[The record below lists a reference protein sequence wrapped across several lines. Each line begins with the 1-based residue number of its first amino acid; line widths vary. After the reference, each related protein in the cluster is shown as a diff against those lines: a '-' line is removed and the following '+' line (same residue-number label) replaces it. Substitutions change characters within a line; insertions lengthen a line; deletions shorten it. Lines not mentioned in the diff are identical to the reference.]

1 MSKLSGFAPVPIR
14 GPRAPFGSFVSTL
27 RFFGDPIGCMQTLR
41 HEYGELAAI
50 VDRSP
55 ALICAFGAEY
65 NREVLSKG
73 SVFQHSAE
81 LPIPTPEGSALE
93 KFNAS
98 VIFANGETHRKY
110 RRLMMPAF
118 SKASL
123 EAYAPDMVAM
133 AEQSLRRWPVGE
145 TVDLVPLLRELTTN
159 IVLRCIFG
167 LDPERGEARLAALEA
182 KMLDAVTSPLTIAL
196 PLRIPGTP
204 YNSLLRAAE
213 QMRTYLLELLAR
225 KREQAEGQRDALSL
239 MIQANSLQASEE
251 HGSPLSDDELLGNVH
266 TLFVAGY
273 DTSAHTLGWTLLL
286 LERHPEV
293 FAELLDELD
302 TELGGAPPRLDQLDR
317 LVVLD
322 RVLKESMRLIPATP
336 MLFTRV
342 LSEATQLG
350 EVSLPAQANVVLS
363 PYVTHRDPALYHR
376 PQRFMP
382 SRWARIQPTP
392 YEYLPFGAGP
402 RTCLGVGFASQVLR
416 LVLPMIVQRF
426 NFALAPGA
434 VVDRKVR
441 GIVTA
446 PKHGLPMAISK
457 QDRQFVCGHAIAGDI
472 HEMVEFGPGRA
483 TGRLP
488 VVS

>member
-1 MSKLSGFAPVPIR
+1 MAKLSGFAPVSIH
-14 GPRAPFGSFVSTL
+14 GPRAPFGSFVNVL
-27 RFFGDPIGCMQTLR
+27 RFFGDPIGRMQTLR
-41 HEYGELAAI
+41 HEFGELAAV

-73 SVFQHSAE
+73 AVFQHGQ
-81 LPIPTPEGSALE
+81 LPIPTPPGSALE

-98 VIFANGETHRKY
+98 VIFANGETHRKH
-110 RRLMMPAF
+110 RRLLMPAF
-118 SKASL
+118 AKASI
-123 EAYAPDMVAM
+123 EGYAPDMVAM
-133 AEQSLRRWPVGE
+133 AELSLRRWPVGE

-159 IVLRCIFG
+159 IVLRCMFG
-167 LDPERGEARLAALEA
+167 LDPRDGAQIAELES

-196 PLRIPGTP
+196 PLQIPGTP
-204 YNSLLRAAE
+204 YHALVRAAE
-213 QMRTYLLELLAR
+213 QMRSYLLELLAR
-225 KREQAEGQRDALSL
+225 KRGQAAEQGDALSL
-239 MIQANSLQASEE
+239 MLQANTLEANEDGAQ
-251 HGSPLSDDELLGNVH
+251 LSDDELLANVH
-266 TLFVAGY
+266 TLFVAGH

-286 LERHPEV
+286 LERHPEM

-302 TELGGAPPRLDQLDR
+302 TELGGAAPRVDQLDR

-322 RVLKESMRLIPATP
+322 RVVKESMRLIPATP

-342 LSEATQLG
+342 LAEDAQLG
-350 EVSLPAQANVVLS
+350 GVSLPAQANVVLS
-363 PYVTHRDPALYHR
+363 PYVTHRDPALYNR

-392 YEYLPFGAGP
+392 YEYLPFGAGA
-402 RTCLGVGFASQVLR
+402 RTCLGMGFASQLLR

-434 VVDRKVR
+434 VIDRKVR

-457 QDRQFVCGHAIAGDI
+457 QDRVFSCGNAIAGDI

-488 VVS
+488 VIPT

>member
-1 MSKLSGFAPVPIR
+1 MPKLSGFGPVSIR

-27 RFFGDPIGCMQTLR
+27 RFFGDPIGCMQSLR
-41 HEYGELAAI
+41 REYGELAAV

-55 ALICAFGAEY
+55 ALVCAFGAEY
-65 NREVLSKG
+65 NREVLSNG
-73 SVFQHSAE
+73 AVFQHSTG
-81 LPIPTPEGSALE
+81 LPIPTPEGSALA
-93 KFNAS
+93 KFNNS

-123 EAYAPDMVAM
+123 EGYAPDMVAM
-133 AEQSLRRWPVGE
+133 AEQSLQRWPVGE

-167 LDPERGEARLAALEA
+167 LDPQRGEARLAELEA

-204 YNSLLRAAE
+204 YNSLVRAAE
-213 QMRTYLLELLAR
+213 QMRSDLLELLAR
-225 KREQAEGQRDALSL
+225 KREQGEGQRDALSL
-239 MIQANSLQASEE
+239 MIQANAQQTDD
-251 HGSPLSDDELLGNVH
+251 GPPLSDDELLANVH
-266 TLFVAGY
+266 TLFVAGH

-293 FAELLDELD
+293 FAELLAELD

-322 RVLKESMRLIPATP
+322 RVIKESMRLIPATP

-342 LSEATQLG
+342 LAEAAQLG
-350 EVSLPAQANVVLS
+350 KVSLPAQASVVLS

-376 PQRFMP
+376 PQRFVP
-382 SRWARIQPTP
+382 SRWAKIQPTS

-402 RTCLGVGFASQVLR
+402 RTCLGVGFASQLLR

-434 VVDRKVR
+434 VIDRKVR

-446 PKHGLPMAISK
+446 PKHGLPMMISK
-457 QDRQFVCGHAIAGDI
+457 QDRQFVCGHAIAGDV
-472 HEMVEFGPGRA
+472 HDMVEFY
-483 TGRLP
+483 
-488 VVS
+488 